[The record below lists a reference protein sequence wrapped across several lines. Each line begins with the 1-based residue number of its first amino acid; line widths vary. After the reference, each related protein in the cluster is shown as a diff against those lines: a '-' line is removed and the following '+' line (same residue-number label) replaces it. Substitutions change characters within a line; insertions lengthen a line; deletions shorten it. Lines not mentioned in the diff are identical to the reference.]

1 MGGILDED
9 LAVREAAVTVDLVI
23 FTIRQD
29 ELQLLLIERG
39 KEPYRGQLA
48 LPGGFVRDSETLDQ
62 AALRELWEE
71 TGLDGR
77 RLHLEQLRTY
87 GDPGRDPRS
96 RIITVAYLALG
107 AGLPAPAAGSDAQ
120 AARWEPVSKALS
132 GPAAL
137 AFDHSIIVREALER
151 ARSQLEYTTVAAAFC
166 PDPFTI
172 GDLRQVYE
180 TVWGFPLDPSNFRRK
195 VTRAE
200 RFLEPT
206 GEHRLA
212 ETGRP
217 AGLYR
222 RGTAQLVHPPLL
234 RSSTRARAHF
244 TTPGLR

>member
-1 MGGILDED
+1 VGATCED

-39 KEPYRGQLA
+39 KEPYVGQLA

-87 GDPGRDPRS
+87 GDPGRDPR
-96 RIITVAYLALG
+96 RRVITVAYLALG
-107 AGLPAPAAGSDAQ
+107 AGLPAPAAGSDAR
-120 AARWEPVSKALS
+120 AARWEPAVKAIS
-132 GPAAL
+132 GPAVL
-137 AFDHSIIVREALER
+137 AFDHSTIVREALER
-151 ARSQLEYTTVAAAFC
+151 ARSQLEYTTVATAFC
-166 PDPFTI
+166 PDPFTV

-180 TVWGFPLDPSNFRRK
+180 AVWGFSLDPSNFRRK
-195 VTRAE
+195 VIRAE

-206 GEHRLA
+206 GEQRPA

-217 AGLYR
+217 AALYR
-222 RGTAQLVHPPLL
+222 RGAAQLLHPPLL
-234 RSSTRARAHF
+234 RSSTTARAQF

>member
-1 MGGILDED
+1 VGRSYED

-23 FTIRQD
+23 LTIRQD

-39 KEPYRGQLA
+39 KEPYLGHLA
-48 LPGGFVRDSETLDQ
+48 LPGGFVMDSETLDQ

-71 TGLDGR
+71 TGLDGH

-96 RIITVAYLALG
+96 RVITVAYLALG
-107 AGLPAPAAGSDAQ
+107 ANLPTPTAGSDAQ
-120 AARWEPVSKALS
+120 AARWEPVTKAIS

-137 AFDHSIIVREALER
+137 AFDHSTIVREALER
-151 ARSQLEYTTVAAAFC
+151 ARSQLEYTTAAAAFC
-166 PDPFTI
+166 PDPFTVS
-172 GDLRQVYE
+172 DLRQVYE
-180 TVWGFPLDPSNFRRK
+180 AVWGFPLDPSNFRRK

-217 AGLYR
+217 AALYR
-222 RGTAQLVHPPLL
+222 RGTAQLLHPPLL
-234 RSSTRARAHF
+234 RSSTTARAQF
-244 TTPGLR
+244 TAPGLR